1 MLTKCIK
8 GFVLASLLAALSMSG
23 SLYGQILNGN
33 IIGNVTDPDG
43 AVVVGASV
51 TLRSELTQ
59 VERAL
64 ATESDGNY
72 LFSTLPPASYTVEV
86 EMAGFN
92 RYVNTG
98 SGGGWPAGRSGW
110 TCSSRWGM
118 WPPRSTSP
126 PRRP

>member
-1 MLTKCIK
+1 MLTKTFK
-8 GFVLASLLAALSMSG
+8 GFVLASLLAALSVSG

-43 AVVVGASV
+43 AVVVGATV
-51 TLRSELTQ
+51 VLRSELTA
-59 VERAL
+59 VERTL
-64 ATESDGNY
+64 TTENDGNY
-72 LFSTLPPASYTVEV
+72 LFSTIPPANYTVEV

-98 SGGGWPAGRSGW
+98 IVVGTGRTVRVDVQLEVGDV
-110 TCSSRWGM
+110 
-118 WPPRSTSP
+118 PPRSASP